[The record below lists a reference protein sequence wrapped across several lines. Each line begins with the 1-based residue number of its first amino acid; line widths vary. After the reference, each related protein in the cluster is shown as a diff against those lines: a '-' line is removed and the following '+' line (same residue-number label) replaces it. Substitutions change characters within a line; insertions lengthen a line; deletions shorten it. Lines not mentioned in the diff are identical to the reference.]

1 MCADHP
7 GEYFCSGRQ
16 VFVDTEE
23 RKLEPKQGMVGRYVH
38 ATRGPGTG
46 IRIVE

>member
-38 ATRGPGTG
+38 APHGDR
-46 IRIVE
+46 